1 MIISLRMIG
10 ISIVLWFGLGIGLA
24 NAATLMATSLG
35 SETGATATNGSD
47 LAAFN
52 ANYTAVDYLD
62 SANTVTA
69 ALITTNTVSY
79 SDTAEPIPAGP
90 SAIQTLGAMNKT
102 AGRAVDAGTSNSAQ
116 ISTHQTY
123 AMLLVG
129 LGMLFF
135 SARQRSKVA

>member
-1 MIISLRMIG
+1 MKISLRVTG

-24 NAATLMATSLG
+24 NAAASIATSLG
-35 SETGATATNGSD
+35 SQIDATATTGSGF
-47 LAAFN
+47 AAFT

-69 ALITTNTVSY
+69 VLTKTNTASY
-79 SDTAEPIPAGP
+79 SDTAESIPAGP
-90 SAIQTLGAMNKT
+90 STIQTLGSMNKT
-102 AGRAVDAGTSNSAQ
+102 ASRAVDAGNSAQ